1 MKKTLKTIIATVLAL
16 TIAFCSIPAFAFQ
29 YGEKVEWIDERH
41 TYADLYA
48 YSGEM
53 SDGTFYY
60 EAYERANCCKLNLE
74 NEGFYLFSYDPE
86 KVTEIEISSLIN
98 DGCPQGWADVL
109 YSVDEGK
116 ALAYI
121 TGEEAYFGF
130 EVAEGVPG
138 AEISATYYESDIS
151 DIEFEDG
158 VFDELIFA
166 ADFRLTEKDNVVEM
180 TLDAEITFENG
191 EVFTVERGDFI
202 IEADEAIGRGRY
214 DVTVNYCGYGE
225 NAELDVRLV
234 TDYIEKVEI
243 ENIEDYLY
251 VTEYYNG
258 EWISGFASEAFEN
271 EKVTITFCDGTK
283 HVIEE
288 HYVYDYYGL
297 PNGRFYEMWFLVEE
311 SGGEF
316 TFVFEIAGQVLVA
329 EKCEYKKAPFCQ
341 NAKQLLSYVELQTGW
356 IIYWFKETVNN
367 VMTGRE
373 SAFSLITFF
382 SHEGVRSSLGYI
394 FEAMSAFRDYYAK

>member
-1 MKKTLKTIIATVLAL
+1 MKKTLKIIIATVLAL

-29 YGEKVEWIDERH
+29 YGEKVEWVDERQ

-86 KVTEIEISSLIN
+86 KVTEIMVSSLVT
-98 DGCPQGWADVL
+98 DGHPQGWADVL
-109 YSVDEGK
+109 YSADGGK

-121 TGEEAYFGF
+121 TDEEIYFGF
-130 EVAEGVPG
+130 AVADGVPG
-138 AEISATYYESDIS
+138 AVISATYYESDIR

-166 ADFRLTEKDNVVEM
+166 ADFELTERENVVEM
-180 TLDAEITFENG
+180 TLDAEFTFENG
-191 EVFTVERGDFI
+191 EVFTVERGGFV

-225 NAELDVRLV
+225 SAEIDVRLV
-234 TDYIEKVEI
+234 SDYIAKVEI
-243 ENIEDYLY
+243 ENLEDYLY

-258 EWISGFASEAFEN
+258 EWISGFASDSFEN
-271 EKVTITFCDGTK
+271 EKVTITFHDGTTD
-283 HVIEE
+283 VLEE
-288 HYVYDYYGL
+288 HEIYDYYCL
-297 PNGRFYEMWFLVEE
+297 PNGRHYEMWFLVEKN
-311 SGGEF
+311 GGEF
-316 TFVFEIAGQVLVA
+316 TFVFEIAGQIFVA
-329 EKCEYKKAPFCQ
+329 EKCEYKRASVGKNF
-341 NAKQLLSYVELQTGW
+341 KQLSNYIELQTSW
-356 IIYWFKETVNN
+356 IIYWLKEAVNN
-367 VMTGRE
+367 VITGRE
-373 SAFSLITFF
+373 SVFSLLTFF

-394 FEAMSAFRDYYAK
+394 FEAMSTFRDYYAK